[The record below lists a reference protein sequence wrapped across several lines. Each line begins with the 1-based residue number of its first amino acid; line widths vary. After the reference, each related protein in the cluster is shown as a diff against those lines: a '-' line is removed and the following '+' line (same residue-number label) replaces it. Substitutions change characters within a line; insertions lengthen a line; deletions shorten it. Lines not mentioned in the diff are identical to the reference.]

1 MTTPDRKLLSA
12 LKAAAALLVAAALLG
27 ASQART
33 TSSFAQTIARLSEP
47 DGYFD
52 TDNLISNESSYLQV
66 IPELARRGVRGGA
79 YIGVG
84 PDQNFSYIAAT
95 RPSIAFVIDIRR
107 DNLLLHLLFKA
118 LFSLSHTRVDYLSM
132 LFGRTIPADDQP
144 WRDATID
151 KLVKY
156 VDGARP
162 ADARALREKIDRALR
177 DTGVP
182 LSDEDLKTIAGFHNR
197 FVEAG
202 LSLQFQSTGRPPQWN
217 YPTYRDM
224 LVDTDA
230 DGKQSNFLGSEEAF
244 QFVKGL
250 ESRDL
255 IIPVVGDLA
264 GPSTL
269 AGIGKLLTSRHE
281 TLSAFYTSNVEF
293 YLQREGTFPRF
304 VANLRQ
310 IPRASHAVIIRSIF
324 RRPYSSGRRP
334 KDDSESEL
342 QSIDELIGR

>member
-1 MTTPDRKLLSA
+1 MIDTRNRPASL
-12 LKAAAALLVAAALLG
+12 LKATAALLIATALLG
-27 ASQART
+27 ASQARPA
-33 TSSFAQTIARLSEP
+33 SSLAQTIAQLSEP

-79 YIGVG
+79 YVGVG
-84 PDQNFSYIAAT
+84 PDQNFSYIAAM
-95 RPSIAFVIDIRR
+95 RPSIAFIIDIRR
-107 DNLLLHLLFKA
+107 DNVLLHLLFKA
-118 LFSLSHTRVDYLSM
+118 LFSLSRTRVDYLSM
-132 LFGRTIPADDQP
+132 LFGRTIPPDDVQ
-144 WRDATID
+144 WRAATID
-151 KLVKY
+151 RVVKY
-156 VDGARP
+156 VEGARP
-162 ADARALREKIDRALR
+162 ADAHALSEKIDRALR

-182 LSDEDLKTIAGFHNR
+182 LSDEDLRKIAGFHGR
-197 FVEAG
+197 FIGAG

-224 LVDTDA
+224 LVDTDPE
-230 DGKQSNFLGSEEAF
+230 GKQSNFLASEDAF

-255 IIPVVGDLA
+255 VIPVVGDLA
-264 GPSTL
+264 GPSAL
-269 AGIGKLLTSRHE
+269 AGIGKLLGARRE
-281 TLSAFYTSNVEF
+281 TLSAFYASNVEF

-310 IPRASHAVIIRSIF
+310 IPRAPHAVIIRSNF
-324 RRPYSSGRRP
+324 RRAYSSGRRP